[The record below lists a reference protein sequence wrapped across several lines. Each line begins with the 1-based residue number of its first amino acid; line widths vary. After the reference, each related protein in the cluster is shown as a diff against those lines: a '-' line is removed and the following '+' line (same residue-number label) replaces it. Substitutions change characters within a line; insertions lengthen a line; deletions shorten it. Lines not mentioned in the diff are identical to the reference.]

1 MNYDLLT
8 LKSFLGVIFL
18 KQHFY
23 SSSWYQIGDGAEW
36 DKAKTRYV
44 YAVQSA
50 ESGKWKNAYLST
62 NILPRRIIWERIW
75 QDSRLI
81 KTGSVSTELQ
91 SWSGKSTLSSTIYVY
106 VVYERTFVLCTNHN
120 KCAKHTYG
128 NGWTIERDFNLV
140 KNFLFEKDWSILHEV
155 RYVRVGFYSYTL
167 FGFFS
172 WLFSAQNCDHPLD
185 YS

>member
-1 MNYDLLT
+1 MRSTISRHIQITAHFMPICITLGWLGGTYVSLPIISMERIEKKGQSSEPSYWNALDEGGLVSCTYLWIMIFLK

-23 SSSWYQIGDGAEW
+23 SSSWYQIGDGTEW

-62 NILPRRIIWERIW
+62 NMLPRRIIWERIW

-91 SWSGKSTLSSTIYVY
+91 SWSGKSTL
-106 VVYERTFVLCTNHN
+106 
-120 KCAKHTYG
+120 
-128 NGWTIERDFNLV
+128 
-140 KNFLFEKDWSILHEV
+140 
-155 RYVRVGFYSYTL
+155 
-167 FGFFS
+167 
-172 WLFSAQNCDHPLD
+172 
-185 YS
+185 